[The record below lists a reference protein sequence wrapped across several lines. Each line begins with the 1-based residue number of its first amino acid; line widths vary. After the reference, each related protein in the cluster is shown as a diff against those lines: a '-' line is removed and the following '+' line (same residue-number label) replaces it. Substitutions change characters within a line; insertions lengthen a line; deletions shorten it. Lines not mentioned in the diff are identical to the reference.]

1 MNELLTKPEELR
13 SYKDSFAKI
22 VEELIKVKSVEHV
35 GMKGRFVDVVKD
47 VINLLP
53 VYFISTQL
61 VSVYLTR
68 VLLHQLTEALV

>member
-53 VYFISTQL
+53 VYFVSTQL
-61 VSVYLTR
+61 VSVYLMR
-68 VLLHQLTEALV
+68 AMSF